1 MGFSDGGLSEFHLAG
16 LPSFAF
22 HGAFSV
28 VIGGALTAATQLLSE
43 VNTAPGGNME

>member
-1 MGFSDGGLSEFHLAG
+1 MGFSDGGLFEFHLAG

-22 HGAFSV
+22 HGAFSA
-28 VIGGALTAATQLLSE
+28 IGEKLTAATQLLSE